1 MKKLTEGQPD
11 FVSSTDF
18 LQFAKQEEKAGAPSP
33 SSRAHSTIACVFCL
47 HAFTRWDKSQS
58 ISELWVKA
66 RKTSSFTSFTGFAF
80 IDNRLID
87 KELSSSVK
95 AVKAK
100 NKVLHVVTRA
110 YAREERENRDRAG
123 KIYLRDKLN
132 YLRGRKN
139 YL

>member
-80 IDNRLID
+80 TDNRLID
-87 KELSSSVK
+87 K
-95 AVKAK
+95 
-100 NKVLHVVTRA
+100 
-110 YAREERENRDRAG
+110 
-123 KIYLRDKLN
+123 
-132 YLRGRKN
+132 
-139 YL
+139 